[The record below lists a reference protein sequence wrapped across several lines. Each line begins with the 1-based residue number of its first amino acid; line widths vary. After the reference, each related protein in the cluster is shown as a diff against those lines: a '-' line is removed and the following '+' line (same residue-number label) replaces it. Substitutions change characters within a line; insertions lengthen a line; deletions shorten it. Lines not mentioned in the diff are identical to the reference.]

1 MARFTY
7 IEETDSEGL
16 LIGTTLLETGGYF
29 AGYSPAQL
37 ESVAEA
43 HYPKYS
49 HGNLSETFWHI
60 YFNHTLR
67 EKLNGTHT
75 SDSSIGRLSDSTQL
89 SDSMRSSETGRTL
102 GNTREQ
108 PEEGNAASTG
118 D

>member
-7 IEETDSEGL
+7 IEETDSDGL
-16 LIGTTLLETGGYF
+16 LIGTTILETGGYF

-75 SDSSIGRLSDSTQL
+75 PDSSIGKLSDSSQL
-89 SDSMRSSETGRTL
+89 GDGVRSSETRRTF
-102 GNTREQ
+102 GDTREQ
-108 PEEGNAASTG
+108 SEEGNAAGTG

>member
-7 IEETDSEGL
+7 IEETDSDGL

-67 EKLNGTHT
+67 EKLNGTPT
-75 SDSSIGRLSDSTQL
+75 IGKLSDSAQL

-102 GNTREQ
+102 GDTREQ
-108 PEEGNAASTG
+108 PEEGNAADTG